1 MSLTNIMGL
10 LGGLALFLYGM
21 QMMSNGLE
29 LAARNQMRDI
39 MKKITS
45 NRIIGV
51 LTGALI
57 TAVIQSSSATTV
69 MVVGFVN
76 SGIMTLEQATWII
89 MGANIGTTITGQLIA
104 LDVGAI
110 APLFAFIGVAAVVF
124 LKNEKLKHFGEIL
137 AGLGVLFIG
146 MSMMS
151 SAMEP
156 LANQPEF
163 VNVLTK
169 IKNPIVGI
177 LMGTVFT
184 AIIQSSSASVGIL
197 QALAA
202 SGVIGL
208 DSAAY
213 ILFGQN
219 IGTCI
224 TALLASIG
232 TTTNAKRTTLIHIM
246 FNIFGTIIFTILCL
260 ITPLISVIQSITP
273 TAVPSQIAN
282 LHTLFNVVTTL
293 LLLPI
298 GTVLPKI
305 ASLILRESKNSAD
318 NENGMSVKY
327 LLDPKNVHTET
338 TMISV
343 ICIEGIRN
351 ELLRMTKM
359 AKENIHDAFDVFM
372 LGDIKKYEKVESREE
387 YVDFLN
393 KEISRYITTAIAHEA
408 TKAGSQIFNSFYTI
422 TSNIER
428 ISDHAINIAGYSKMI
443 EEKNISFS
451 DSAHNEIDEIK
462 EVCDKTMDMLLQKPD
477 NIIKWHENVI
487 CMEQKIDDMTVQ
499 FRNNMYER
507 IQKGLCT
514 DEGSIL
520 FSEMLT
526 DFERVG
532 DHALNISNE
541 MLKITMK
548 EIV

>member
-1 MSLTNIMGL
+1 MSLSNIMGL

-29 LAARNQMRDI
+29 QTARNQMRDI
-39 MKKITS
+39 LKKITS
-45 NRIIGV
+45 NRITGV

-76 SGIMTLEQATWII
+76 SGIMNLEQATWII

-124 LKNEKLKHFGEIL
+124 QKNEKLKHVGEIL

-146 MSMMS
+146 MNMMS
-151 SAMEP
+151 SAMKP
-156 LANQPEF
+156 LANEPQF
-163 VNVLTK
+163 VNMLTK
-169 IKNPIVGI
+169 VENPIVGI
-177 LMGTVFT
+177 LMGMVFT

-208 DSAAY
+208 DSGAF

-232 TTTNAKRTTLIHIM
+232 TTTNAKRTTLIHII
-246 FNIFGTIIFTILCL
+246 FNVFGTIVFTILCL
-260 ITPLISVIQSITP
+260 ITPLISIMQHITP
-273 TAVPSQIAN
+273 ASVPSQIAN
-282 LHTLFNVVTTL
+282 LHTLFNIVTTL

-298 GTVLPKI
+298 VRFLPKA
-305 ASLILRESKNSAD
+305 ASLILRDRKDEAHPK
-318 NENGMSVKY
+318 NGMFVKY

-351 ELLRMTKM
+351 ELSRMTAM
-359 AKENIHDAFDVFM
+359 AKENVHDSFDVFEHC
-372 LGDIKKYEKVESREE
+372 DEEKFKEVENREE

-393 KEISRYITTAIAHEA
+393 KEISSYITNAITHEA
-408 TKAGSQIFNSFYTI
+408 TKAGSQIFNSFYTV
-422 TSNIER
+422 TSNVER
-428 ISDHAINIAGYSKMI
+428 ISDHAVNIAGYYKMI
-443 EEKNISFS
+443 HEKNIIFS
-451 DSAHNEIDEIK
+451 DNANLEIAEIK
-462 EVCDKTMDMLLQKPD
+462 DTCDQTMDMLLEKPE
-477 NIIKWHENVI
+477 NIVKWHENVT
-487 CMEQKIDDMTVQ
+487 CMEQKIDDMTEH

-507 IQKGLCT
+507 IQDGKCS

-526 DFERVG
+526 DFERIG

-541 MLKITMK
+541 ILKITMK